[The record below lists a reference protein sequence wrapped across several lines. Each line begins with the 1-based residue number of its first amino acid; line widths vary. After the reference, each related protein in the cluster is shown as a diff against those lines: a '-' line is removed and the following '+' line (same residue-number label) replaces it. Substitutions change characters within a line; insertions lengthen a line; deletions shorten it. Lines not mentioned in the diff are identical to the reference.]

1 VSHGICSSRD
11 GCIDSTGGAIK
22 PASWLDAS
30 GAMTAAGRS
39 QFRHPGV
46 TEGGRVRQA
55 ERHCRPYLL
64 HHDHVDL
71 RGSGF
76 TAKSN
81 AYSHLRRPDGSEFPV
96 LPIVTNER
104 GEFEHDIDTL
114 LLGPGTFEVSVKDSK
129 SKATSNVARFEVTTD
144 PARRTQ

>member
-1 VSHGICSSRD
+1 MVNRPWSIFFG
-11 GCIDSTGGAIK
+11 TLVNLQK
-22 PASWLDAS
+22 LLLPASVVILLVGTTCAQTTPTITVS
-30 GAMTAAGRS
+30 PS
-39 QFRHPGV
+39 
-46 TEGGRVRQA
+46 RV
-55 ERHCRPYLL
+55 L
-64 HHDHVDL
+64 HHDHVAL

-114 LLGPGTFEVSVKDSK
+114 LLGPGTFEVSVEDSK
-129 SKATSNVARFEVTTD
+129 SKTTSNVARFEVTTD
-144 PARRTQ
+144 PKETTNP

>member
-1 VSHGICSSRD
+1 MVNRPWSIFFGTLMNLR
-11 GCIDSTGGAIK
+11 K
-22 PASWLDAS
+22 LLLPASLLLSLAVATCAQTTPTITVS
-30 GAMTAAGRS
+30 PS
-39 QFRHPGV
+39 
-46 TEGGRVRQA
+46 RV
-55 ERHCRPYLL
+55 L
-64 HHDHVDL
+64 HHDHVAL

-76 TAKSN
+76 TASSN

-114 LLGPGTFEVSVKDSK
+114 LLGPGTFEVSVEDSK

-144 PARRTQ
+144 PKNTTNP

>member
-1 VSHGICSSRD
+1 MDHGQSAMVHFFAMIPMNLR
-11 GCIDSTGGAIK
+11 K
-22 PASWLDAS
+22 LLLPASFALVLA
-30 GAMTAAGRS
+30 GARCAQTTPTITVS
-39 QFRHPGV
+39 PS
-46 TEGGRVRQA
+46 RV
-55 ERHCRPYLL
+55 L
-64 HHDHVDL
+64 HHDHVAL

-76 TAKSN
+76 TASSN

-114 LLGPGTFEVSVKDSK
+114 LLGPGTFEVSVEDGK

-144 PARRTQ
+144 PKKTTNP

>member
-1 VSHGICSSRD
+1 M
-11 GCIDSTGGAIK
+11 
-22 PASWLDAS
+22 PASCVLLLVVATCAQATPTITVS
-30 GAMTAAGRS
+30 PS
-39 QFRHPGV
+39 
-46 TEGGRVRQA
+46 RV
-55 ERHCRPYLL
+55 L
-64 HHDHVDL
+64 HHDHVIL

-114 LLGPGTFEVSVKDSK
+114 LLGPGTFEVSVEDSK

-144 PARRTQ
+144 PKNTTNP

>member
-1 VSHGICSSRD
+1 MNFR
-11 GCIDSTGGAIK
+11 K
-22 PASWLDAS
+22 LLLPASLVFSLVVATCARTS
-30 GAMTAAGRS
+30 PTITVS
-39 QFRHPGV
+39 PS
-46 TEGGRVRQA
+46 RV
-55 ERHCRPYLL
+55 L

-96 LPIVTNER
+96 LPLVTNER

-114 LLGPGTFEVSVKDSK
+114 LLGPGTFEVFVEDSQ
-129 SKATSNVARFEVTTD
+129 SKATSNVARFDVTTD
-144 PARRTQ
+144 PKNTTNP

>member
-1 VSHGICSSRD
+1 M
-11 GCIDSTGGAIK
+11 
-22 PASWLDAS
+22 PASFAFFLA
-30 GAMTAAGRS
+30 GAACAQTTPTITVSPA
-39 QFRHPGV
+39 
-46 TEGGRVRQA
+46 RV
-55 ERHCRPYLL
+55 L

-76 TAKSN
+76 AAKSN

-114 LLGPGTFEVSVKDSK
+114 LLGPGVFEVWVEDSK
-129 SKATSNVARFEVTTD
+129 SRATSNVARFEVTTD
-144 PARRTQ
+144 PKKTTNP

>member
-1 VSHGICSSRD
+1 MVLFLGTRMNLRKLVLPGSCVLLLAAATCAQSTPTITVSPSI
-11 GCIDSTGGAIK
+11 
-22 PASWLDAS
+22 
-30 GAMTAAGRS
+30 
-39 QFRHPGV
+39 V
-46 TEGGRVRQA
+46 
-55 ERHCRPYLL
+55 L
-64 HHDHVDL
+64 HHDHVEL

-96 LPIVTNER
+96 LPIVTNDR

-114 LLGPGTFEVSVKDSK
+114 LLGPGTFEVSVEDSK

-144 PARRTQ
+144 PKKTTNP

>member
-1 VSHGICSSRD
+1 MNLRTLVL
-11 GCIDSTGGAIK
+11 
-22 PASWLDAS
+22 PASCVLLL
-30 GAMTAAGRS
+30 AAAKCAQS
-39 QFRHPGV
+39 TPTITV
-46 TEGGRVRQA
+46 SPSIV
-55 ERHCRPYLL
+55 L
-64 HHDHVDL
+64 HHDHVEL

-114 LLGPGTFEVSVKDSK
+114 LLGPGTFEVSVEDSR
-129 SKATSNVARFEVTTD
+129 SKAISNVARFEVTTD
-144 PARRTQ
+144 PKKATNP

>member
-1 VSHGICSSRD
+1 MVNPPWSIFFAMTPMNLR
-11 GCIDSTGGAIK
+11 K
-22 PASWLDAS
+22 LLLPASFLLLLVVATCAQTTPTITVS
-30 GAMTAAGRS
+30 PS
-39 QFRHPGV
+39 
-46 TEGGRVRQA
+46 RV
-55 ERHCRPYLL
+55 L

-114 LLGPGTFEVSVKDSK
+114 LLGPGTFEVSVEDSK

-144 PARRTQ
+144 PKKTTNP

>member
-1 VSHGICSSRD
+1 MVNRPWSIFL
-11 GCIDSTGGAIK
+11 STLMNFRK
-22 PASWLDAS
+22 PLLPASLLLSLAV
-30 GAMTAAGRS
+30 AACTQTTPTITVS
-39 QFRHPGV
+39 PS
-46 TEGGRVRQA
+46 RV
-55 ERHCRPYLL
+55 L

-76 TAKSN
+76 TPKSN

-114 LLGPGTFEVSVKDSK
+114 LLGPGTFEVSVEDSK
-129 SKATSNVARFEVTTD
+129 SKTTSNVARFEVTTD
-144 PARRTQ
+144 PKKTTNP